1 MRHFI
6 LGNNEIQSKK
16 RNRIL
21 LKVTWKMIA
30 DAKGVSK
37 RTVQRAVKSG
47 KLDVL
52 DLKSIAEYVVREK

>member
-1 MRHFI
+1 
-6 LGNNEIQSKK
+6 
-16 RNRIL
+16 
-21 LKVTWKMIA
+21 MIA